1 MPTYVYESIPA
12 HGGEPRRFEVT
23 QRMSDAPLTAD
34 PETGEPVRRI
44 VTGGLGLMGKPI
56 RRSTQIN
63 KSLAAATPCG
73 CAKGSLAA
81 MAAAKR
87 RPGKRA
93 PQPACGHGR
102 GTRGHSHGH

>member
-12 HGGEPRRFEVT
+12 DGGEPRRFEVT
-23 QRMSDAPLTAD
+23 QRMGDTPLTVD

-56 RRSTQIN
+56 RRSTQVD

-73 CAKGSLAA
+73 CAKTTLAA

-87 RPGKRA
+87 SAGPRA
-93 PQPACGHGR
+93 R
-102 GTRGHSHGH
+102 RHSHGH